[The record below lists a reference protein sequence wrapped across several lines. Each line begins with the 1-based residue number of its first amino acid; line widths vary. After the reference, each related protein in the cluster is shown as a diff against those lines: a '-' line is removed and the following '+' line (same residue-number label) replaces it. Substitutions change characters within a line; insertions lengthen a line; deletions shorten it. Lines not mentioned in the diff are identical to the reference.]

1 MKHQI
6 TIEEIVAIEEQCRKL
21 RSEAIYTAF
30 ASLFTGLWRRI
41 TSLFG
46 DTPRTENRLG
56 DGALGA
62 GAR

>member
-21 RSEAIYTAF
+21 RSEAIYNAF
-30 ASLFTGLWRRI
+30 AAMFTGLWRRI
-41 TSLFG
+41 TSIFG
-46 DTPRTENRLG
+46 DSPRTESRLR